1 MVGRKVRGLLPEAL
15 LVAAANLLPAAGV
28 LAWGWQGVDIVV
40 LYWAE
45 MVIGGM
51 CFVLTVLIA
60 AGPAT
65 VRDRLAVAAVLSA
78 MFGVIAL
85 VTLAVIGG
93 LLGGR
98 AGVSAFPMP
107 GILAESLPRVRLG
120 LAAFALSHLAS
131 MVIGLAGNKVVLAR
145 AIYLWFTGFGQ
156 RVPVI
161 FGAVLLTSAVTLF
174 WPSGPVWLVG
184 ALALVVLKTV
194 VEVRATLHEPAP
206 APEPSGDTPA
216 AGAR

>member
-28 LAWGWQGVDIVV
+28 LASGWQGVDIVV

-45 MVIGGM
+45 M
-51 CFVLTVLIA
+51 
-60 AGPAT
+60 
-65 VRDRLAVAAVLSA
+65 
-78 MFGVIAL
+78 
-85 VTLAVIGG
+85 VIGG